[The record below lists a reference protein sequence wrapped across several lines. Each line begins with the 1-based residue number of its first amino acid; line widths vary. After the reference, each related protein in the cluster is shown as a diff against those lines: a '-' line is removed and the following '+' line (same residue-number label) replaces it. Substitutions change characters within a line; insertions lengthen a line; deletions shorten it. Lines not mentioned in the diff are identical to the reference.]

1 MIDTDAY
8 ILQRMTAERTKKRF
22 GSHDVLY
29 SKYVPQIPA
38 SAEREYVRI
47 TNAYMRILK
56 EELEREFPKLKETY
70 RVNRDEDVKFR
81 NDGYADFMR
90 ALERIFNTII
100 NNIVSKTSGFGLRR
114 KMESLAN
121 LNRKLTVK
129 EWKKAV
135 KATLGIDI
143 REDYYLGDFYAKQLE
158 KWVSDNVDLIKTIP
172 EDTLEKMKDIVYEG
186 FASGKTTTRM
196 VKEIRMVYGVSR
208 RRAELIARDQTAK
221 LNGQI
226 QRAQQM
232 DAGITEYIWTDCRD
246 GRVRARH
253 RELHGE
259 TCSWD
264 NPPVVDI
271 KTGRRCHPG
280 QDYQCRCIGRPVFNQ
295 NMTLPLA
302 DAGDVGSHGANI
314 SARNSSGAKD
324 RFGIITN
331 NNKGAPGYYD
341 FAGKDVLTVES
352 EISDRGIETAVC
364 FDGNG
369 EAIFAQIGDEAS
381 IRFTKAQRMRM
392 KGKVVTHNHPL
403 GTPPSPEDLYVLKE
417 NKVKELRTCGRRGT
431 YVLRYTKAIENLPDF
446 DVISSLYDDVSKKIR
461 DKYSRQVANGVP
473 AEDAL
478 ANLGEEI
485 WEEIYKKYGVK
496 PELERRQGQRGYY

>member
-1 MIDTDAY
+1 MDAY

-29 SKYVPQIPA
+29 SKYLPQIPA
-38 SAEREYVRI
+38 SAEREYVRLVHS
-47 TNAYMRILK
+47 YVGILK
-56 EELEREFPKLKETY
+56 TELEQELPKLKETY
-70 RVNRDEDVKFR
+70 KVNRDEDVKFR
-81 NDGYADFMR
+81 NDGFTDFMME
-90 ALERIFNTII
+90 LERIFRTIF
-100 NNIVSKTSGFGLRR
+100 NHIVSKTEGFGLRR
-114 KMESLAN
+114 KLESLAN

-129 EWKKAV
+129 EWKRAV

-143 REDYYLGDFYAKQLE
+143 REDYYLGDFYAEQLE

-172 EDTLEKMKDIVYEG
+172 EDALEKMKDIVYEG
-186 FASGKTTTRM
+186 FTSGKTTTRM

-246 GRVRARH
+246 GRVRDRH
-253 RELHGE
+253 RELHGKP
-259 TCSWD
+259 CRWD
-264 NPPVVDI
+264 NPPIMDE

-280 QDYQCRCIGRPVFNQ
+280 EDYQCRCIGRPVFNR
-295 NMTLPLA
+295 NMVLPLA
-302 DAGDVGSHGANI
+302 DDGTAGSHGVNAG
-314 SARNSSGAKD
+314 ARNASGAKD
-324 RFGIITN
+324 RFGVITN

-341 FAGKDVLTVES
+341 FVGKDVLTVES
-352 EISDRGIETAVC
+352 EISDRRIETAVC

-369 EAIFAQIGDEAS
+369 KAIFAQIGDESS

-417 NKVKELRTCGRRGT
+417 NRAKEFRTCGRRGT
-431 YVLRYTKAIENLPDF
+431 YVLRYTKAVENLPDF
-446 DVISSLYDDVSKKIR
+446 DVVDELYTTSISNKQ
-461 DKYSRQVANGVP
+461 DKYRRKVANGLS
-473 AEDAL
+473 AEVAL
-478 ANLGEEI
+478 ISLAEEI
-485 WEEIYKKYGVK
+485 WEEIYKKYGVR
-496 PELERRQGQRGYY
+496 PEFERRQDQRGHY